1 MTASSQH
8 LPAQRRFV
16 QLGPRLRS
24 PAKSYSQVVI
34 SDYPAQVVLDNIR
47 QNATKNIPDHLKQR
61 HSVQGHSWG
70 VLDTPFALEN
80 KHHFTRILAADCY
93 WLSGQHENLVSSML
107 HFLSLEP
114 SARVFVIA
122 GFHTGR
128 ARLANFFE
136 EATAQGL
143 EADEIYEEDDRGK
156 RREWLP
162 ERDGGRENHT
172 ERKKWL
178 VICRLKRKGT

>member
-1 MTASSQH
+1 MTITELFIRAN
-8 LPAQRRFV
+8 AC
-16 QLGPRLRS
+16 
-24 PAKSYSQVVI
+24 SQVVI
-34 SDYPAQVVLDNIR
+34 TDYPAEVVLDNICR
-47 QNATKNIPDHLKQR
+47 NATKNIPEQLSHKYI
-61 HSVQGHSWG
+61 VQGHAWG
-70 VLDTPFALEN
+70 VLDTPFTQEN
-80 KHHFTRILAADCY
+80 KHRFSRILAADCY
-93 WLSGQHENLVSSML
+93 WLAGQHDNLVSSML

-114 SARVFVIA
+114 SARIFVIA

-136 EATAQGL
+136 VAVENGL
-143 EADEIYEEDDRGK
+143 EADEMYEEDDQGT

-178 VICRLKRKGT
+178 VICILKRRGT